1 MGVNIISTVYNIHFL
16 SLVKNI
22 NKYDSILETVYTI
35 PLKFQQ
41 KKLGNLNNN
50 CYFLNKC
57 RKLKPSVQAEPKHYS
72 LT

>member
-22 NKYDSILETVYTI
+22 NNYDSILETVYTI

-41 KKLGNLNNN
+41 KN
-50 CYFLNKC
+50 
-57 RKLKPSVQAEPKHYS
+57 
-72 LT
+72 